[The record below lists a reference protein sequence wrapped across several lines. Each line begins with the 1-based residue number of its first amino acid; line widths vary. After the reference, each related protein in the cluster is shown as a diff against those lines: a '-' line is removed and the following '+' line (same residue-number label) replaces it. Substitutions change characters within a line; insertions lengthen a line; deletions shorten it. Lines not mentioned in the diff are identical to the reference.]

1 MSQQTQNKSAS
12 KEQDKKRET
21 LQQYVSDMLATEKH
35 ILEAVERQ
43 REDDSVKQQSQ
54 ASQLIGRIHSTLH
67 QHTQQLDQHLNTN
80 FEGNSAVK
88 EAVASTL
95 GAVAGLY
102 DKLRTKQVSR
112 MLRDDYTAL
121 NMAAVGYTM
130 LHTSGLALNDQPTAA
145 MALRNLKDL
154 TPLIT
159 QINQVIPQVV
169 AFELTEDHPGAN
181 IGSGS
186 EAMRNTQEA
195 WTSNHVQQGSTV
207 SMVA

>member
-1 MSQQTQNKSAS
+1 MTQQTNTKAMS
-12 KEQDKKRET
+12 KELDKKQET
-21 LQQYVSDMLATEKH
+21 LHQYVSDMLATEKH

-43 REDDSVKQQSQ
+43 RDDDSVKQQSQ
-54 ASQLIGRIHSTLH
+54 ASQLISRIHNTLH
-67 QHTQQLDQHLNTN
+67 QHTQQLDQHLHTK
-80 FEGNSAVK
+80 FGGGSAVK
-88 EAVASTL
+88 EAVTSTL

-130 LHTSGLALNDQPTAA
+130 LHTSGLALNDRQTAD

-181 IGSGS
+181 IGSGA
-186 EAMRNTQEA
+186 EAARNTQEA
-195 WTSNHVQQGSTV
+195 WSGQHVQQGSTI